1 MRYAGDLEISLRRA
15 EMAWRVELAA
25 MVVAVVAVAVAV
37 VVLSV
42 VVVPEE
48 VGRDDACEV
57 ERGRVG

>member
-1 MRYAGDLEISLRRA
+1 MRYAGDLEISLRRG
-15 EMAWRVELAA
+15 EMAWRVNLAP
-25 MVVAVVAVAVAV
+25 MVVPVVMAV

>member
-1 MRYAGDLEISLRRA
+1 
-15 EMAWRVELAA
+15 MAWRVELAA

-48 VGRDDACEV
+48 GGRDDACEV

>member
-1 MRYAGDLEISLRRA
+1 
-15 EMAWRVELAA
+15 MAWRVDLAA
-25 MVVAVVAVAVAV
+25 MVVAVVVAV

>member
-1 MRYAGDLEISLRRA
+1 
-15 EMAWRVELAA
+15 MAWRVELAA
-25 MVVAVVAVAVAV
+25 MVVAVVAVAV

>member
-1 MRYAGDLEISLRRA
+1 
-15 EMAWRVELAA
+15 MAWRVDLAA
-25 MVVAVVAVAVAV
+25 MVVAVVMVV